1 MESSPRFEEKYLQIF
16 ALTPSRKFLSFQL
29 KQSCVFLSFSIIT
42 LQSFVFVYD
51 MITYYNTFILTL
63 LQYTLFCGLNF
74 SSFVYLIKSLH
85 QYEYS
90 KARISNICL
99 TFALLIHVTL
109 FVVDVVFDVHFSI
122 ISFPSYIADKR
133 VALPLNNTT
142 DVNVN
147 INVDVDDGDV
157 TYYMECNYFL
167 ECTLPNF
174 MYLVYEGMV
183 SWFVYSYTRHLKE
196 GNDALVD
203 GMHFDRYVEDLG
215 SEFNSNPSDRGRR
228 GRFGSNNVNNGGS
241 GNNNMERSFNKDNN
255 NGRNMERYREEGIGN
270 NLSFESQG
278 GSAGRRGLVDNE
290 II

>member
-1 MESSPRFEEKYLQIF
+1 ML
-16 ALTPSRKFLSFQL
+16 
-29 KQSCVFLSFSIIT
+29 
-42 LQSFVFVYD
+42 
-51 MITYYNTFILTL
+51 TYYNTFILTL

-74 SSFVYLIKSLH
+74 SSFVYLIKSVH

-109 FVVDVVFDVHFSI
+109 FVVDVLFDVHFSI

-133 VALPLNNTT
+133 VALPLNDETG
-142 DVNVN
+142 
-147 INVDVDDGDV
+147 INVDNIDNDDV
-157 TYYMECNYFL
+157 MYYMECSYFL

-174 MYLVYEGMV
+174 MYLVYEVMV

-228 GRFGSNNVNNGGS
+228 GRFGSNNVNNG
-241 GNNNMERSFNKDNN
+241 NNK
-255 NGRNMERYREEGIGN
+255 ERYREEGIRN

>member
-1 MESSPRFEEKYLQIF
+1 MESPRFEEKYLQIF
-16 ALTPSRKFLSFQL
+16 SLPPSRKFLSFQL
-29 KQSCVFLSFSIIT
+29 KQSCVLLSFSIIT
-42 LQSFVFVYD
+42 LQSFIFIYD
-51 MITYYNTFILTL
+51 IITYTNTFIFTL
-63 LQYTLFCGLNF
+63 CQYTLFCFLNF
-74 SSFVYLIKSLH
+74 SSFVYIIKSLH

-99 TFALLIHVTL
+99 TFAFLIHITL
-109 FVVDVVFDVHFSI
+109 FIIDMLFDIHFSI

-133 VALPLNNTT
+133 VALPLNETEMN
-142 DVNVN
+142 D
-147 INVDVDDGDV
+147 NVDNDV

-174 MYLVYEGMV
+174 MYLLYEGMV

-203 GMHFDRYVEDLG
+203 GLHFDRYVEDLG

-228 GRFGSNNVNNGGS
+228 GRFGSNNYNNS
-241 GNNNMERSFNKDNN
+241 NNKEKSFNKDNTGYN
-255 NGRNMERYREEGIGN
+255 VNKEKYGEEGISN

-278 GSAGRRGLVDNE
+278 PSAGKRGLVDNE
-290 II
+290 IV